1 MSRRFIGFGAV
12 LLAFSLAL
20 SACSGTSSVKKEET
34 AAQETSS
41 AETKVVRDQFGEVT
55 IPVQP
60 RNLLVLDSIYA
71 ECLIEMGVT
80 PQIVS
85 FVSEIEPEYREPY
98 FKEHGVTMV
107 AAEQYQYNYEQLL
120 QLSPDMIL
128 LRGVGLEKDAYDD
141 LTKIAPTVALD
152 SNNEIENAIPKLAE
166 IFDKQEEAAKVLD
179 EYKAKAEQTRE
190 KIAAA
195 IGDQT
200 VMVLRVEHSR
210 YRYMG
215 AKSSDSSAFFYQ
227 TMGLNSP
234 EAIKDSTD
242 WFNQF
247 SLEILPGIDPDFIFL
262 EDRVLVGYDTTK
274 SMKELKESKV
284 WSGLDAVKND
294 RVFPLK
300 TSDFT
305 VGVGPVGS
313 VRLMDYIAEKLAP

>member
-1 MSRRFIGFGAV
+1 MYGKLMRFGV
-12 LLAFSLAL
+12 LMLALGMAL
-20 SACSGTSSVKKEET
+20 SACSGTSGKQEET
-34 AAQETSS
+34 AAEKTGSV
-41 AETKVVRDQFGEVT
+41 ATKVVRDQFGEVT
-55 IPVQP
+55 VPVQP
-60 RNLLVLDSIYA
+60 KNMLVLDSIYA

-80 PQIVS
+80 PQLVS
-85 FVSEIEPEYREPY
+85 FVPEIEPEYREPY
-98 FKEHGVTMV
+98 FNDHGVKRI

-120 QLSPDMIL
+120 QLAPDMIL
-128 LRGVGLEKDAYDD
+128 LRGAGLEKDAYDD

-152 SNNEIENAIPKLAE
+152 SNSEIEDAIPKLAD
-166 IFDKQEEAAKVLD
+166 IFDKKEEGSKVLA
-179 EYKAKAEQTRE
+179 EYREKAGQTRE

-195 IGDQT
+195 IGGKT
-200 VMVLRVEHSR
+200 VMVLRVEHNR

-227 TMGLNSP
+227 TLGLNSP

-247 SLEILPGIDPDFIFL
+247 SLEILPEINPDFIFL

-284 WSGLDAVKND
+284 WNGLEAVKND

-300 TSDFT
+300 TNDFT